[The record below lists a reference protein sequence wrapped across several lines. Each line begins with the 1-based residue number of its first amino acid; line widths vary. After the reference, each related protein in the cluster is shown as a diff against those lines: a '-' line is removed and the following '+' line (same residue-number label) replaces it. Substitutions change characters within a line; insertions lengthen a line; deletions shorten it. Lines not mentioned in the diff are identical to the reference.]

1 MNLTGTI
8 GSLPDARGNVT
19 VQMGILRSQVNI
31 SDLEIIEEVSP
42 YAPKR
47 MNRTAKSKI
56 KMSKSLS
63 VSPEIN
69 LLGKTVD
76 EAVAELDKYL
86 DDALLS
92 ASKQRTRSSRKRNR
106 SFQKRNPRIS
116 AEDKNM
122 SNHTALPSSEKAMP
136 ESQSL
141 SSDNGFTHKTEEKY
155 DRKTKNTNR

>member
-8 GSLPDARGNVT
+8 GSLPMQEQRHSSDGNPSVT
-19 VQMGILRSQVNI
+19 SQYFRFGNYRRSIALRTEA
-31 SDLEIIEEVSP
+31 DE
-42 YAPKR
+42 
-47 MNRTAKSKI
+47 RTAKSKI

-92 ASKQRTRSSRKRNR
+92 
-106 SFQKRNPRIS
+106 
-116 AEDKNM
+116 
-122 SNHTALPSSEKAMP
+122 HLTAYA
-136 ESQSL
+136 
-141 SSDNGFTHKTEEKY
+141 
-155 DRKTKNTNR
+155 

>member
-8 GSLPDARGNVT
+8 GSLPMQEQRHSSDGNPSVT
-19 VQMGILRSQVNI
+19 SQYFRFG
-31 SDLEIIEEVSP
+31 IIEEVSP

-92 ASKQRTRSSRKRNR
+92 HLNSVRVVHGKGTGALRKGIHEYLRR
-106 SFQKRNPRIS
+106 QKHVKSYRL
-116 AEDKNM
+116 AEFGEGDAGV
-122 SNHTALPSSEKAMP
+122 TIVEL
-136 ESQSL
+136 
-141 SSDNGFTHKTEEKY
+141 G
-155 DRKTKNTNR
+155 